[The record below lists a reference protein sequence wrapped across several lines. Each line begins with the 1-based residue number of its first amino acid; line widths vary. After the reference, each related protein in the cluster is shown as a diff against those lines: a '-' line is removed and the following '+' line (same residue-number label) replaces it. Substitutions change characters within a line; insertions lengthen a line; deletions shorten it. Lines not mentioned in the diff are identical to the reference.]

1 MRTVTTTLTVLVLA
15 RLGAHAQQAPPVGQ
29 PQTTPGAAVVG
40 PAAPPVVARVFAAG
54 SGLIFNVVRPDR
66 VVDFEMVMGY
76 LQSALQKS
84 TDPTVS
90 AQARGWRVFKAAEP
104 GPNNAVIYVFLLD
117 PTVGGADYG
126 LGRIL
131 SDAYPDQIQ
140 DIWKLYTGSLAGG
153 GSLLNLAPLQPSP
166 SPVPLPPAPVQSA
179 PPVQSPP
186 PPMR

>member
-1 MRTVTTTLTVLVLA
+1 
-15 RLGAHAQQAPPVGQ
+15 
-29 PQTTPGAAVVG
+29 
-40 PAAPPVVARVFAAG
+40 VVARVFAAG
-54 SGLIFNVVRPDR
+54 AGLIFNVVRPDR

-76 LQSALQKS
+76 LQSALEKS
-84 TDPTVS
+84 TDTRVR
-90 AQARGWRVFKAAEP
+90 AQAAGWRVFKAAEP
-104 GPNNAVIYVFLLD
+104 GPNGTVIYVFLLD

-153 GSLLNLAPLQPSP
+153 GSLLNLTPVQPSS
-166 SPVPLPPAPVQSA
+166 SPVPLPPAPAQSA

-186 PPMR
+186 PPLP